1 MTIRLMKTL
10 GAALSL
16 TVAAV
21 ACHAQEFP
29 FSDVLNDPTVSES
42 ECAAIPNTVWATAEW
57 SEKLLGMSITKR
69 AKGCIRYFPSDKAP
83 GAKTAMFFLSG
94 DVLHYGPNIDK
105 ERYEKLGSTEAQT
118 ALANR
123 LAKTSGM
130 PIVRIAR
137 PGTYGSTGMNHRYRR
152 QYIEA
157 HLVNAAVT
165 KIKEKLGYERI
176 SVAGLSGG
184 GGLVAAMLTLGR
196 TDLDCVSIGGGATN
210 VKKRMQH
217 YDPVTYSKGL
227 DATGQPLSSVYD
239 PIDHVGEVKPD
250 PNRRV
255 FIVGDPQD
263 VQVIWSSQVEFATK
277 LREAGTPNTVLEA
290 QAFDKLHHQVASQAQ
305 WVAGWCHK
313 GLSDA
318 QMQAKLSAPRQISAP
333 EAEQQ

>member
-1 MTIRLMKTL
+1 MKEI
-10 GAALSL
+10 GAALGL
-16 TVAAV
+16 AVAAA

-29 FSDVLNDPTVSES
+29 FSDVMNDSTISES
-42 ECAAIPNTVWATAEW
+42 DCAAIPDAVWASAEW
-57 SEKLLGMSITKR
+57 QERMLGFNVTKS
-69 AKGCIRYFPSDKAP
+69 AKGCIRYFASDHAV

-94 DVLHYGPNIDK
+94 DVLHYGPNTDK
-105 ERYEKLGSTEAQT
+105 VNYEKLGSTEAQV

-123 LAKTSGM
+123 LAKTAGM
-130 PIVRIAR
+130 PIVRVAR
-137 PGTYGSTGMNHRYRR
+137 PGTYGSTGINHRYRR
-152 QYIEA
+152 QYGEA

-165 KIKEKLGYERI
+165 KIKEKLGYDRI

-217 YDPVTYSKGL
+217 YDPLTYSKGL

-239 PIDHVGEVKPD
+239 PIDHVAKVQPD
-250 PNRRV
+250 PKRRI

-263 VQVIWSSQVEFATK
+263 VQVVWSSQVEFANK
-277 LREAGTPNTVLEA
+277 LREAGSPNTILEA
-290 QAFDKLHHQVASQAQ
+290 QAFDKLHHQVAFQAQ

-318 QMQAKLSAPRQISAP
+318 EMQAKLSAPRKVAGA
-333 EAEQQ
+333 EAE